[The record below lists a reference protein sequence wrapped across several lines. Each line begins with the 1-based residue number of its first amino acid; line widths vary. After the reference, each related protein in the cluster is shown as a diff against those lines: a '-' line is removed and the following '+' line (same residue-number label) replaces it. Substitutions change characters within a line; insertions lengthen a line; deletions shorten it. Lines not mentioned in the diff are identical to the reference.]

1 MKKILA
7 TMMAFVLTIAAQ
19 AQRDTIGVSKFTAIY
34 RYECKTMDAEGK
46 SVTDSMLIAVQV
58 SNGVTKSFPYEEY
71 DRQKKGRF
79 RIVDGYQAAHMHMGT
94 FFMNY
99 PEGRITA
106 QEMLYPHRYQTD
118 EALDKQKWV
127 LTDAQDSIFGYACQS
142 AKAKYHGLTWNAYHT
157 EDIPSSI
164 GPWKLGGLPGIITKA
179 TDARGIH
186 TFTLC
191 GLLKEE
197 QPIVFAEYVTW
208 IVPDGRGKFVSQ
220 RVDYQKLKAS
230 KFRAYKKKVLS
241 NSRYLQNPTY
251 YAPDPME
258 IFGYVE
264 TSYNSAGDNVR
275 SVAGVVIVSNPH
287 QYQPLE
293 Q

>member
-1 MKKILA
+1 
-7 TMMAFVLTIAAQ
+7 
-19 AQRDTIGVSKFTAIY
+19 
-34 RYECKTMDAEGK
+34 
-46 SVTDSMLIAVQV
+46 MLSPKCYSARLCESA
-58 SNGVTKSFPYEEY
+58 SNWK
-71 DRQKKGRF
+71 
-79 RIVDGYQAAHMHMGT
+79 
-94 FFMNY
+94 
-99 PEGRITA
+99 
-106 QEMLYPHRYQTD
+106 
-118 EALDKQKWV
+118 DK
-127 LTDAQDSIFGYACQS
+127 Y
-142 AKAKYHGLTWNAYHT
+142 T

-179 TDARGIH
+179 TDIRGIH

-208 IVPDGRGKFVSQ
+208 VVPDGRGKFVSQ

-258 IFGYVE
+258 TFGYVE

-275 SVAGVVIVSNPH
+275 SVAGVVIVSNPR

>member
-1 MKKILA
+1 MKKILV
-7 TMMAFVLTIAAQ
+7 TMMTLALTIAAQ
-19 AQRDTIGVSKFTAIY
+19 AQRDTIGVSQFTAIY

-79 RIVDGYQAAHMHMGT
+79 RIVDGCQAAHMHMGT

-127 LTDAQDSIFGYACQS
+127 LTDAQDSIFGYACQL
-142 AKAKYHGLTWNAYHT
+142 AKAKYHGLTWNAYYT

-258 IFGYVE
+258 TFGYVE

>member
-1 MKKILA
+1 
-7 TMMAFVLTIAAQ
+7 
-19 AQRDTIGVSKFTAIY
+19 
-34 RYECKTMDAEGK
+34 
-46 SVTDSMLIAVQV
+46 MLSPKCYSARLCESA
-58 SNGVTKSFPYEEY
+58 SNWK
-71 DRQKKGRF
+71 
-79 RIVDGYQAAHMHMGT
+79 
-94 FFMNY
+94 
-99 PEGRITA
+99 
-106 QEMLYPHRYQTD
+106 
-118 EALDKQKWV
+118 DK
-127 LTDAQDSIFGYACQS
+127 Y
-142 AKAKYHGLTWNAYHT
+142 T

-208 IVPDGRGKFVSQ
+208 IVPDGRSKFVSQ

-275 SVAGVVIVSNPH
+275 SVAGVVIVSNPR